1 MLPADVRMAA
11 AMRRASFAGGM
22 LSQLRHFLISTPG
35 QVYVLFPL
43 STLAFEIPRRGRRPR
58 VDARFLPLAVWGHA
72 QYWLCGFYRRRV
84 QRAGGWGM
92 AELPTRLVTS
102 GPYALTRNPM
112 YLGNLLFEL
121 GLLLALRSPV
131 ALLIFAVHLVRFA
144 RRVGVDEERLE
155 REFGD
160 EYRAY
165 LSRVK
170 RWIPGLL

>member
-1 MLPADVRMAA
+1 
-11 AMRRASFAGGM
+11 MRRTSIAGGM
-22 LSQLRHFLISTPG
+22 LSQLRHFLQGTPG

-43 STLAFEIPRRGRRPR
+43 ATLAFQVLRRRRPPR
-58 VDARFLPLAVWGHA
+58 VDARFLPLAFWGYA

-92 AELPTRLVTS
+92 SELPRRLVTS

-112 YLGNLLFEL
+112 YVGNLLFEL
-121 GLLLALRSPV
+121 GLLLALRSPI
-131 ALLIFAVHLVRFA
+131 ALLMFAAHVVRLA
-144 RRVGVDEERLE
+144 RRVSVDEERLE
-155 REFGD
+155 GLFGD

-165 LSRVK
+165 VSRVK

>member
-1 MLPADVRMAA
+1 
-11 AMRRASFAGGM
+11 MRRTSTARGM
-22 LSQLRHFLISTPG
+22 LSQIRRFLEGTPG
-35 QVYVLFPL
+35 QVYVLFPVG
-43 STLAFEIPRRGRRPR
+43 TLASEMLRRGRSPR
-58 VDARFLPLAVWGHA
+58 VDARFLPLAVWGYA

-131 ALLIFAVHLVRFA
+131 ALLMFAVHVVRFA

-165 LSRVK
+165 VSRVK